1 MYNFG
6 ISSWSQIK
14 AQTKYDRDN
23 SVRYYLKLNIRTDAS
38 VIKWL
43 NAQSNIQG
51 SIKHL
56 ILEELKREQE
66 DQQ

>member
-6 ISSWSQIK
+6 ISFWSQIK
-14 AQTKYDRDN
+14 AQAKYDRDN
-23 SVRYYLKLNIRTDAS
+23 TVRYYLKFNIRTDAS

>member
-14 AQTKYDRDN
+14 AQAKYDRN
-23 SVRYYLKLNIRTDAS
+23 NTVRYYLKLNIRTDAS

>member
-14 AQTKYDRDN
+14 AQAKYDRDN
-23 SVRYYLKLNIRTDAS
+23 TVRYYLKFNIRTDAS